1 VTAAALT
8 PLVKAA
14 FRSLCVGTGLLGIV
28 WGAWFLPLFWKEST
42 ISQFSTRIVRG
53 ETFSPALLESRLAE
67 FERGSRFLACAA
79 TEARSKAVIELS
91 LLNQGFDAS
100 SDAIDDKL
108 AATRRSIVD
117 GLSCLPSDAYLWF
130 ALFQVESLR
139 AGFNTEYLRYLD
151 MSYKYGPNEGW
162 IAIPRNRAAFAIFE
176 ALPTTLQSKVLDE
189 FVLLLR
195 TELYAEAID
204 IFLGAAAP
212 HRDAVVKRLATVS
225 EKNRQLFAV
234 QLARKGID
242 AAIPGT
248 STFVRGPWQH

>member
-1 VTAAALT
+1 MTAAALT

-91 LLNQGFDAS
+91 LLNQAS
-100 SDAIDDKL
+100 M
-108 AATRRSIVD
+108 RRRMLLTTSWQRRGGPSLMD
-117 GLSCLPSDAYLWF
+117 WSCLPSDAYLWF

-139 AGFNTEYLRYLD
+139 AGFT
-151 MSYKYGPNEGW
+151 
-162 IAIPRNRAAFAIFE
+162 
-176 ALPTTLQSKVLDE
+176 QS
-189 FVLLLR
+189 
-195 TELYAEAID
+195 IC
-204 IFLGAAAP
+204 
-212 HRDAVVKRLATVS
+212 ATS
-225 EKNRQLFAV
+225 
-234 QLARKGID
+234 IC
-242 AAIPGT
+242 PT
-248 STFVRGPWQH
+248 STVPTKDG

>member
-1 VTAAALT
+1 MRRRMLLT
-8 PLVKAA
+8 TSWQRRGGP
-14 FRSLCVGTGLLGIV
+14 SLMDCRV
-28 WGAWFLPLFWKEST
+28 
-42 ISQFSTRIVRG
+42 
-53 ETFSPALLESRLAE
+53 
-67 FERGSRFLACAA
+67 
-79 TEARSKAVIELS
+79 
-91 LLNQGFDAS
+91 
-100 SDAIDDKL
+100 
-108 AATRRSIVD
+108 
-117 GLSCLPSDAYLWF
+117 LPSDAYLWF